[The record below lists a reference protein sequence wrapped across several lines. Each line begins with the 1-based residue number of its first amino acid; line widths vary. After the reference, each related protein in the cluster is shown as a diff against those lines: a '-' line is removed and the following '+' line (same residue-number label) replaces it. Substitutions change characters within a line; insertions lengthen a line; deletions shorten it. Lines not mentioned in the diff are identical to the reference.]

1 MKKQDFEV
9 VKADTSYHLYYKN
22 EYLDNFSLENES
34 RLFPST
40 ERLLRIEFNVG
51 YSTNI
56 EHWCIDNFYNEPVA
70 IPSNTYLVEHSNPN
84 SYPTYTLY
92 LDGIPI
98 DSFGVLSLVDIIAD
112 ALRDYFK
119 LHEDTN
125 LEQWLL
131 DNLEVREDNE

>member
-9 VKADTSYHLYYKN
+9 VRTSENYELYYKN
-22 EYLDNFSLENES
+22 EYLDDFSLENES
-34 RLFPST
+34 RLSPST
-40 ERLLRIEFNVG
+40 KRLLWIEFNVG

-98 DSFGVLSLVDIIAD
+98 DSFGVLSLVVIIAD

-119 LHEDTN
+119 LHEGTD

-131 DNLEVREDNE
+131 DNLEVREDNK